1 MLSWMRLHHLIMFLL
16 IIALYFYANILLF
29 HSDCCRKHF
38 VSLALN
44 NLWPPETVLQSCCP
58 LLHDVNKSSVLR
70 FPSVLLYV
78 RPYHI
83 SLVKRYHKSIKH
95 ERCFGRD
102 DNFHHVVFNIL
113 CIIFI
118 IYFSCIPSTVLN
130 LTQWM
135 CFIKQ

>member
-1 MLSWMRLHHLIMFLL
+1 MDEAAPPNYVSINNCFVFLCQRSLISFRLLQKT
-16 IIALYFYANILLF
+16 N
-29 HSDCCRKHF
+29 

-58 LLHDVNKSSVLR
+58 LLHDVNKSSVLQ
-70 FPSVLLYV
+70 FPSVLSYV

-113 CIIFI
+113 CIIYI